1 MQSDNYTL
9 DEMLSYAFPDEK
21 ERPKLIVHEMNTL
34 DMAKRIKQLVSLL
47 DMKNIEINLLRR
59 DVSRLRA
66 VIRKRANLN

>member
-9 DEMLSYAFPDEK
+9 HEMLDYAFPDEK
-21 ERPKLIVHEMNTL
+21 ERPRLVVMSTI
-34 DMAKRIKQLVSLL
+34 DMAKRIKELLSLL
-47 DMKNIEINLLRR
+47 SMKDIEISLLRR